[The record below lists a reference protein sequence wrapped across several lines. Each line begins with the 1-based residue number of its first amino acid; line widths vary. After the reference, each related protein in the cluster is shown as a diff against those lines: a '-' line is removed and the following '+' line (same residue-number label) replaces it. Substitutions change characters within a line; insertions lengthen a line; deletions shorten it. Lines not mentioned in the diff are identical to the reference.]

1 MRVYTETTEGVKV
14 SVQTFFLEER
24 SNVFKK
30 EFFFV
35 YFITLE
41 NTGAERVRL
50 LRRHWYIH
58 DSGAAD
64 HEVEGEGVVGEQ
76 PTLGPGESYHYNSF
90 SILKSFSGWM
100 EGTYRMERA
109 DGSTFEATI
118 PRFHLGARLN

>member
-24 SNVFKK
+24 SNIFKK

-35 YFITLE
+35 YYITLE
-41 NTGAERVRL
+41 NTGTGPVKL
-50 LRRHWYIH
+50 LRRHWFIH
-58 DSGAAD
+58 DSGAPD
-64 HEVEGEGVVGEQ
+64 YEVEGEGVVGEQ
-76 PTLGPGESYHYNSF
+76 PDLAPGATYHYNSF

-100 EGTYRMERA
+100 EGTYMMRRV
-109 DGSTFEATI
+109 DGSTFEAAI